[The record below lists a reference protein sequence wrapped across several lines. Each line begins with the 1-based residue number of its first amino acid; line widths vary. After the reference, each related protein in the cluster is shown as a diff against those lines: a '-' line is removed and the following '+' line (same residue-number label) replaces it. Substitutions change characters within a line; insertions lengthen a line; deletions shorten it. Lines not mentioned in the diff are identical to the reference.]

1 MAAKTN
7 PFTFLQQVR
16 TEVSKVTWP
25 TRRETVVSA
34 IMVFVMVI
42 MAGIFFFA
50 IDQLLGWFV
59 GFLLSLGG

>member
-25 TRRETVVSA
+25 TRRETVVSS
-34 IMVFVMVI
+34 IMVFIMVAL
-42 MAGIFFFA
+42 AGVFFFT
-50 IDQLLGWFV
+50 IDQILSWFV
-59 GFLLSLGG
+59 GVLLSLGG